1 MRTSPMRSWL
11 RWTNSVVTPSHHIR
25 MTITFHGQVQGVG
38 FRMKTEHI
46 ASGHAVTGWVR
57 NQPDGTVECVVEG
70 ESSAIT
76 GFLDQVRETMSGYI
90 VDTHELQAEATG
102 EFTTFEVRY
111 L

>member
-1 MRTSPMRSWL
+1 
-11 RWTNSVVTPSHHIR
+11 

-38 FRMKTEHI
+38 FRMTTEHI
-46 ASGHAVTGWVR
+46 ASGHPVTGWVR
-57 NQPDGTVECVVEG
+57 NQPDGTVNCVVEG
-70 ESSAIT
+70 GSSAVAA
-76 GFLDQVRETMSGYI
+76 FLDQVRETMSGYI

>member
-1 MRTSPMRSWL
+1 MAASGTVRQE
-11 RWTNSVVTPSHHIR
+11 
-25 MTITFHGQVQGVG
+25 ITFHGQVQGVG

-46 ASGHAVTGWVR
+46 ASGHEVTGWVR
-57 NQPDGTVECVVEG
+57 NQPDGTVHCVVEG
-70 ESSAIT
+70 ENAAISA
-76 GFLDQVRETMSGYI
+76 FLSQVQDTMSGYI